1 MGDKATGCSP
11 FPGNI
16 NILAMHLPTYRD
28 TLAKTSGRVNEFVN
42 PKYVDDTKT
51 AFKKPTRLECMMQDF
66 PLLLDKEAPVG
77 FTTLP
82 REICFSPVKNNGAAM
97 SLCEENG
104 EQQDT
109 EQLGRVNV
117 RG

>member
-1 MGDKATGCSP
+1 
-11 FPGNI
+11 
-16 NILAMHLPTYRD
+16 
-28 TLAKTSGRVNEFVN
+28 VN

-97 SLCEENG
+97 SLRGAWGAAGYRATG
-104 EQQDT
+104 ED
-109 EQLGRVNV
+109 EC
-117 RG
+117 